1 MSQLAQAEATKLQQQ
16 LTQAQAEAKP
26 AAQQIVSLTSQLT
39 VVTHRAETR
48 EEFIKMVLQQQ
59 QTDAQAVADALKVQ
73 Q

>member
-16 LTQAQAEAKP
+16 LTEAQAEAKS

-39 VVTHRAETR
+39 FVTHRAETC

-59 QTDAQAVADALKVQ
+59 QTDAQGVADALKVQ